1 MSKNEIAK
9 FSALSIT
16 AFILGILSILVIGFG
31 FYLGAAAILVSL
43 VDISKEFYV
52 LDRVRG
58 IWIDVA
64 AILMGL
70 FGVMELFF

>member
-1 MSKNEIAK
+1 MSKNKISK
-9 FSALSIT
+9 FSALSIA
-16 AFILGILSILVIGFG
+16 AFVLGILSILVIGFG

-43 VDISKEFYV
+43 ADISKEFYV

-58 IWIDVA
+58 IWLDMA

-70 FGVMELFF
+70 FGIMELFF